1 MCAVSCVCVG
11 TVFVC
16 ICPNGWRGE
25 RRPSH
30 DTVQRYPCIYDTR
43 SSEFKVALVK
53 ENAWEAIAE
62 TLQRTGEIILFVW
75 HM

>member
-1 MCAVSCVCVG
+1 MCVSVQMAGVEQDKLLIDAV
-11 TVFVC
+11 
-16 ICPNGWRGE
+16 R
-25 RRPSH
+25 
-30 DTVQRYPCIYDTR
+30 RYPCIYNIR

-53 ENAWEAIAE
+53 ETAWKAIAE